1 MDNSFIKKELL
12 RLYNPEERAIWIIF
26 GEDPNCDLGGSHH
39 NPKLATVTGTYK
51 NVVDYALK
59 LKGFFTWGGGGII
72 ERADPPFN
80 LLDVDKLYDPEI
92 KKLEAE
98 KESLKNRLESI
109 DKEISSKIKGNL

>member
-1 MDNSFIKKELL
+1 MG
-12 RLYNPEERAIWIIF
+12 R
-26 GEDPNCDLGGSHH
+26 
-39 NPKLATVTGTYK
+39 
-51 NVVDYALK
+51 
-59 LKGFFTWGGGGII
+59 GGII